1 MKKEPK
7 KKVTIEGLAETVN
20 NLAAAMDRGFNDV
33 NKNFK
38 GVREKMNKGFDD
50 VNKKMDKGFD
60 DVHEKMD
67 KGLND
72 VYKKMDKGFAK
83 AHKEIEDLAIMT
95 GNGFKEVDRKFDEV
109 NEKMDKGFVDVNSR
123 LDNVEIKLRQVDI
136 RLVKVEDNQLDLK
149 LRMDVLSNNNK
160 GIDELRSRVV
170 VLEKKAEVKGV

>member
-7 KKVTIEGLAETVN
+7 KKITIEGLAEVVN
-20 NLAAAMDRGFNDV
+20 NLAAAMDKGFNDV

-38 GVREKMNKGFDD
+38 GV
-50 VNKKMDKGFD
+50 
-60 DVHEKMD
+60 HEKMD
-67 KGLND
+67 KCFDD

-136 RLVKVEDNQLDLK
+136 RLVTVEDNQLDLK

-160 GIDELRSRVV
+160 GIDELRGRLV

>member
-7 KKVTIEGLAETVN
+7 KKITIEGLAEVVN
-20 NLAAAMDRGFNDV
+20 NLAAAMDKGFNDV

-95 GNGFKEVDRKFDEV
+95 G
-109 NEKMDKGFVDVNSR
+109 KGFEAVDKRFDKIESR
-123 LDNVEIKLRQVDI
+123 WN
-136 RLVKVEDNQLDLK
+136 
-149 LRMDVLSNNNK
+149 
-160 GIDELRSRVV
+160 ELIIVS
-170 VLEKKAEVKGV
+170 